1 MYEHER
7 QIGTGPKLLSGCRLL
22 CALITEFKKKIQ
34 GLREVKGLKK
44 EEEEKKGTPVISESA
59 PGAEHSDI

>member
-1 MYEHER
+1 MD
-7 QIGTGPKLLSGCRLL
+7 QSLSL
-22 CALITEFKKKIQ
+22 KKKLKKIIQ

-59 PGAEHSDI
+59 RERNIVIYKSDHQSSS